1 MSREPFTRA
10 VNPLPPVVVA
20 LFLFIIGIEAVFSL
34 GARGIIGGPE
44 AVGWRHA
51 AIQDYAYYGE
61 ILRWMWETGRWPAE
75 HLIRFVTY
83 PFVHGSFTHAL
94 FVGVFVLAMGK
105 MVAEVFGG
113 VAMLLVF
120 VLSGIGGALAYTL
133 LVNDPFPLIGGFAPV
148 YGLIGAFTY
157 MLWHSLSRVGANQ
170 ARAFTLIAFLMGF
183 QLIFGLLFGLQNDW
197 VADLAGFATGFGLS
211 FFVSPGGW
219 ARIRRGVQR
228 D

>member
-1 MSREPFTRA
+1 MSSESYTPA
-10 VNPLPPVVVA
+10 VNPLPPVVAA

-34 GARGIIGGPE
+34 GTRGLIGGPE
-44 AVGWRHA
+44 AVGWRLT
-51 AIQDYAYYGE
+51 AIEDYAFSGE
-61 ILRWMWETGRWPAE
+61 ILAWMWETGRWQAE
-75 HLIRFVTY
+75 HLIRFVSY
-83 PFVHGSFTHAL
+83 PFVQVSFTQAL

-113 VAMLLVF
+113 IAMLAVF
-120 VLSGIGGALAYTL
+120 VLSGIGGALGYGL
-133 LVNDPFPLIGGFAPV
+133 LINDPFPLIGGFPPV

-157 MLWHSLSRVGANQ
+157 MLWRSLALVGANQ
-170 ARAFTLIAFLMGF
+170 ARAFTLIAVLMGI
-183 QLIFGLLFGLQNDW
+183 QLVFRLLFGLHNDW

-219 ARIRRGVQR
+219 MRLRKGVQR